1 MTDNKNWNIQ
11 YLKQLEDELKL
22 NLSKKQEFNE
32 ETINVYSRICGICS
46 LYFCDE
52 EWNKSFRDLSKTRN
66 PYCSKHARQ
75 IKSIKKHDEYIEKL
89 ENIKS
94 KIPSIELTYPI
105 NEVLTQQ
112 SKIEFNCMILMCKN
126 KTNRNLYTLLHREDI
141 YDKSMYCCDECIQIV
156 SSYKKD
162 GIKTLLKDTEHFND
176 LYESPKYIDY
186 ITIGSTLILKFKC
199 YSYCS
204 CPNCMTIHEYY
215 ETSVQNK
222 CIDNVGCNKCLHMNN
237 CSCLL
242 NTNCFICLNC
252 HKCYDKKEM
261 KDNNCNTC
269 KICRSKYNNDNV
281 RLTINSLVSYTHC
294 RKTKGRKV
302 KLSELNNDFIMD
314 LYEKQNKRCYYSNI
328 PLGFTKFGDWKITIE
343 RLDINKNYEFDN
355 VRLTCIEFQSGFR
368 PWDKQ
373 KWHNFCINYDK
384 YQALLSSNELLE
396 IEQQY
401 QTACQTNYSK
411 TGGYNQTKI
420 YIDENKKEKLCHMC
434 QKIKH
439 LNNDFTKSGLK
450 SHTCKEC
457 ISEINKKQ
465 KNTLRGR
472 LLISLN
478 SSKNNN
484 KKRKEKKTIS
494 KRKELQHTL
503 TLHELLD
510 MWKLQ
515 NGRCY
520 YSNYPM
526 NMIDDYQISIER
538 KNNNL
543 GYIKE
548 NCVLI
553 CLEFNVGGH
562 EIYSLEDN
570 SKNAYSWSKEKIN
583 YAVKT
588 YLEGI

>member
-1 MTDNKNWNIQ
+1 MTSNKNWSIQ
-11 YLKQLEDELKL
+11 YLKQLGNEL
-22 NLSKKQEFNE
+22 NLQLLQNQEFNE
-32 ETINVYSRICGICS
+32 KTINVYSRVCGICS
-46 LYFCDE
+46 LNFCNE
-52 EWNKSFRDLSKTRN
+52 EWNKSFRDLCRTQN

-75 IKSIKKHDEYIEKL
+75 IKSIKQHDEYTEKL
-89 ENIKS
+89 ENIKL
-94 KIPSIELTYPI
+94 KIPCIELTYPN

-126 KTNRNLYTLLHREDI
+126 KTNRNLYTLLHRDDL
-141 YDKSMYCCDECIQIV
+141 YDKSMYCCDDCIQIV

-162 GIKTLLKDTEHFND
+162 GIKTLLRDTQHFND
-176 LYESPKYIDY
+176 LYEIPKYIDY
-186 ITIGSTLILKFKC
+186 ITIGSTLLLKWKC
-199 YSYCS
+199 NSC
-204 CPNCMTIHEYY
+204 CPNCMNIHEYY

-222 CIDNVGCNKCLHMNN
+222 CIDNVGCNKCLHLNN

-242 NTNCFICLNC
+242 NTNCFICLTC

-261 KDNNCNTC
+261 KDNYCNTC

-281 RLTINSLVSYTHC
+281 KLTINSLVSHTHS
-294 RKTKGRKV
+294 RRTKGRKY
-302 KLSELNNDFIMD
+302 KTSELTNNFIID

-343 RLDINKNYEFDN
+343 RLDINKNYTIDN

-384 YQALLSSNELLE
+384 YQKSLSSNELLE

-401 QTACQTNYSK
+401 QIACQTNYSK
-411 TGGYNQTKI
+411 GGGYNQTKI
-420 YIDENKKEKLCHMC
+420 YIDDNKKEKLCHMC

-457 ISEINKKQ
+457 ISKINK

-472 LLISLN
+472 LLISLH

-484 KKRKEKKTIS
+484 ENRKKNLYQREK
-494 KRKELQHTL
+494 
-503 TLHELLD
+503 
-510 MWKLQ
+510 
-515 NGRCY
+515 
-520 YSNYPM
+520 NY
-526 NMIDDYQISIER
+526 NM
-538 KNNNL
+538 
-543 GYIKE
+543 
-548 NCVLI
+548 
-553 CLEFNVGGH
+553 H
-562 EIYSLEDN
+562 
-570 SKNAYSWSKEKIN
+570 
-583 YAVKT
+583 
-588 YLEGI
+588 